1 MSIKSV
7 VMPYVAAMISSP
19 SWRNRR
25 RRWAARKRK
34 LLRRQPTLTVFIHI
48 NDPYSYILLQVLPR
62 FVRRFHLKLVI
73 KPILE
78 RQSDMFPEPKMW
90 QSYALQ
96 DAQFLAKIYE
106 LNAPKEIALD
116 DEQLE
121 LASRKL
127 LEKGDNVLEMLKVYE
142 QCYNNEMTSDRSIAN
157 PVSQLRENEQLLK
170 KLGHYSSAMIYFES
184 EWYWGVDRLDH
195 LERRLNELGLNASP
209 AKVEFIKTYDNLM
222 ASPCERP
229 QDFELDFYWSARSP
243 YSYIALRRT
252 IEFTHFHQLKLN
264 IKPVLPMVM
273 RDLPMPA
280 NKKMYIFF
288 DTKREA
294 EKLGIPYGKVADPLG
309 KAVENCYAL
318 LAFARQQEK
327 LEAFLLSFANG
338 VNSEGIHGEWLS
350 GFEKIVERA
359 GLDWQAAKPLLESD
373 EWRSEINDNLQS
385 LYSLGLWGVPSYHLK
400 SKNSDDVITW
410 GQDRLVLIEQ
420 AIHS

>member
-7 VMPYVAAMISSP
+7 VMPYIAAMISSQ

-48 NDPYSYILLQVLPR
+48 NDPYSYLLLQVLPR

-78 RQSDMFPEPKMW
+78 RQSEMFPEPQMW
-90 QSYALQ
+90 QAHAVK
-96 DAQFLAKIYE
+96 DAQFLAELYD
-106 LNAPKEIALD
+106 LNAPKAIELD
-116 DEQLE
+116 DDQLQ
-121 LASRKL
+121 LASLKL

-142 QCYNNEMTSDRSIAN
+142 QCFNNEMASDQSIAN
-157 PVSQLRENEQLLK
+157 PVSQLRANEQLLK

-184 EWYWGVDRLDH
+184 EWYWGLDRLDH

-209 AKVEFIKTYDNLM
+209 AKVEFNKTYDGLLKT
-222 ASPCERP
+222 PCEHP

-243 YSYIALRRT
+243 YSYIALSRT
-252 IEFTHFHQLKLN
+252 IEFAHFHKVKLN

-273 RDLPMPA
+273 RDLPVPP

-294 EKLGIPYGKVADPLG
+294 QKLGIAYGKVADPLG

-318 LAFARQQEK
+318 LEFARQQDK
-327 LEAFLLSFANG
+327 LETYLMSFANA

-350 GFEKIVERA
+350 GMEKIVERA
-359 GLDWQAAKPLLESD
+359 GLDWQTAKPLLETD
-373 EWRSEINDNLQS
+373 EWRADINDNLQS
-385 LYSLGLWGVPSYHLK
+385 LYHLGLWGVPSFHLK
-400 SKNSDDVITW
+400 TKNNQDVITW
-410 GQDRLVLIEQ
+410 GQDRLARLEK
-420 AIHS
+420 ALLD